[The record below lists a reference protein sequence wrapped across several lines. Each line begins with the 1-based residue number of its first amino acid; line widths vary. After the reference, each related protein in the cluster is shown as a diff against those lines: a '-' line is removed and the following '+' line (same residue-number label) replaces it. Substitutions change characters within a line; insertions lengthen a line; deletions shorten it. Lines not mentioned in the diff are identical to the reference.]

1 MIIVSNTSPLSSLA
15 KIDKLILLKQIYDT
29 IIIPQAVYQEL
40 MDIRAG
46 KKINETIKNARWIK
60 TQSVTNLQLVNHL
73 ESKLDQGEAAAITL
87 ALELNADQLL
97 MDEKLGRIEATRL
110 KLTLTGVLG
119 ILLIAK
125 KRGLISNVQS
135 VIDELI
141 SQTVF
146 RVGNQLY
153 YRILREANED

>member
-15 KIDKLILLKQIYDT
+15 KIDRLLLLKQIYDT
-29 IIIPQAVYQEL
+29 IIIPQAVYNEL

-46 KKINETIKNARWIK
+46 EKVNDTIKNATWIK
-60 TQSVTNLQLVNHL
+60 TRRVTNFQLFNNL
-73 ESKLDQGEAAAITL
+73 ESKLDRGESDAITL

-97 MDEKLGRIEATRL
+97 MDERLGRIEAIRL
-110 KLTLTGVLG
+110 GLSLTGVLG
-119 ILLIAK
+119 VLLIAK
-125 KRGLISNVQS
+125 KRELIDNVKS

-146 RVGNQLY
+146 RVGDQLY